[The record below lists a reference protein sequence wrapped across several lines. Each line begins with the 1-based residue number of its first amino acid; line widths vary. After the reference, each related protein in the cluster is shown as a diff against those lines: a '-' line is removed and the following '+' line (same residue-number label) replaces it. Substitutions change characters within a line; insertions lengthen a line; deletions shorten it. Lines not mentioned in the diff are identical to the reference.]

1 MKISEIRDL
10 SDKEREDK
18 IQDLQEELFNLKFQ
32 LATGKI
38 ENPGRLRLLR
48 RDVAKIKTVQH
59 EQACRVKKEAENN
72 PGPQPAAG

>member
-32 LATGKI
+32 LAT
-38 ENPGRLRLLR
+38 
-48 RDVAKIKTVQH
+48 
-59 EQACRVKKEAENN
+59 
-72 PGPQPAAG
+72 